1 MLGDFRLSALV
12 VRLDLYLVRGATR
25 LLGIGVCLP
34 VAQPQQWL
42 VATCNRDR
50 SPAAHHRRRLRNANV
65 SDAHQFMSGWSLNGI
80 YVVGRRSSGHSGVA
94 IHASNPLRRHPITRQ

>member
-1 MLGDFRLSALV
+1 MCATAQSDTWVYMFPSTCFFLVMLGDFRLSALV
-12 VRLDLYLVRGATR
+12 VRLNLYLVRGAAL
-25 LLGIGVCLP
+25 LLGTGVCLP

-65 SDAHQFMSGWSLNGI
+65 SDAH
-80 YVVGRRSSGHSGVA
+80 
-94 IHASNPLRRHPITRQ
+94 